1 MNAAT
6 ISQQTQGVEGMSQNR
21 NSRSVRFT
29 TVLVVFALAL
39 GALALAGCGG
49 TEMSPGGPEG
59 TGAPENVKYVE
70 GADRTAVLDAVSKA
84 GYAFDPNM
92 VAVIESGTAGTV
104 VARGPL
110 TKGEEK
116 VAALTVVK
124 GKDGKWAVAAK

>member
-1 MNAAT
+1 
-6 ISQQTQGVEGMSQNR
+6 MSQNR

-49 TEMSPGGPEG
+49 TVESPGGPAG

-70 GADRTAVLDAVSKA
+70 GADRTAALAAVTAA
-84 GYAFDPNM
+84 GYTFDPNM
-92 VAVIESGTAGTV
+92 VSVLESGTAGTV
-104 VARGPL
+104 VVRGPL

-116 VAALTVVK
+116 ASTLTVVK
-124 GKDGKWAVAAK
+124 GADGKWALAAK